1 MSDDSLNTRPTSGYY
16 KRRQIVLTPDRQ
28 GGGTWGCTF
37 TVIEALKTSFRS
49 YSGCTEESF
58 ATPSEARAA
67 ALQMAVKR
75 IDSA

>member
-1 MSDDSLNTRPTSGYY
+1 MSDDSPDTRPTSGYY
-16 KRRQIVLTPDRQ
+16 KRRQIVLTPARQ
-28 GGGTWGCTF
+28 AGGNWGCTF

-58 ATPSEARAA
+58 STPSQARAA
-67 ALQMAVKR
+67 AIQMAVKR

>member
-1 MSDDSLNTRPTSGYY
+1 MSGDNSNTRSTSGYY
-16 KRRQIVLTPDRQ
+16 KRRQIVLTPARQ
-28 GGGTWGCTF
+28 ADGNWGCKF
-37 TVIEALKTSFRS
+37 TVIEALKTSFGS
-49 YSGCTEESF
+49 YSGYTIESF